1 MNKKELRS
9 LKQRVNTIKG
19 ARKEAQRIVNEYRLL
34 EPKLSV
40 VTYFS
45 EGINGEMNSD
55 LEIVITDMGSYID
68 TVSINS
74 IELPTKFDDSFDL
87 IETIQEVN
95 STDRKNMIKELNEY
109 NFDVDMDAEYSIQ

>member
-45 EGINGEMNSD
+45 EGIDGEMNAD
-55 LEIVITDMGSYID
+55 LEIVITDMESYID

-74 IELPTKFDDSFDL
+74 IELPTKFDDGFNL
-87 IETIQEVN
+87 IETIREVN
-95 STDRKNMIKELNEY
+95 MTDRNNMIKELKEY
-109 NFDVDMDAEYSIQ
+109 NFNINIEAEYSIQ